1 MIGDQVHDHNLY
13 YSVGNADP
21 IGIAA
26 GQSDI
31 IADPLF
37 VDFNNRN
44 FRLRKNS
51 PAINAGVKM
60 GYTEDLDGR
69 IVPGNGLPDIGA
81 FEY

>member
-1 MIGDQVHDHNLY
+1 VHDHNLY
-13 YSVGNADP
+13 YSVGNSDP

-26 GQSDI
+26 GKGDKV
-31 IADPLF
+31 ADPLF

-51 PAINAGVKM
+51 PAINSGVKI

-69 IVPGNGLPDIGA
+69 IVPNNGLPDIGA
-81 FEY
+81 FEH